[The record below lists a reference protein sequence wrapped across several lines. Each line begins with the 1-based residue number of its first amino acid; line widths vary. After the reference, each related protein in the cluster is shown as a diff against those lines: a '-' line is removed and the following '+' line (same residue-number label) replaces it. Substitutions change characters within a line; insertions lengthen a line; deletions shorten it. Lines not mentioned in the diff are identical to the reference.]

1 MKSLYYISRS
11 LVCSP
16 LARKPLAAAA
26 VVLAALSSTLSTPTL
41 AQTPSLQEQF
51 DQANTALEAM
61 ILTNTQLRDRI
72 ARQEQLIIEMAAS
85 IEYAAQLADD
95 ANSPLNGLIDQMM
108 TNIEEFVE
116 SDLPFEL
123 DARRAQVER
132 IRGLVNNPLA
142 PVGQK
147 LSMLISLYQAEGAYG
162 RSLETY
168 TETMEVNGVE
178 QEVTLTRIGRIMLG
192 YQTADRTTTAVWDKE
207 TDQWVELSP
216 GEYRTSMTRAMNVAS
231 GSLNA
236 EMLNIPIAAPV
247 AAQ

>member
-11 LVCSP
+11 LVGSA
-16 LARKPLAAAA
+16 LARRPLAAAA
-26 VVLAALSSTLSTPTL
+26 VVLTALSSTLSTQTF
-41 AQTPSLQEQF
+41 AQTASLQEQF
-51 DQANTALEAM
+51 EQANTALEALT
-61 ILTNTQLRDRI
+61 LTNTQLRDRI

-85 IEYAAQLADD
+85 IEHAALLADD
-95 ANSPLNGLIDQMM
+95 ENSPLNSLIDRMM
-108 TNIEEFVE
+108 SDIEQFVE

-123 DARRAQVER
+123 EARRRQIER
-132 IRGLVNNPLA
+132 IRGLVNNPAA
-142 PVGQK
+142 PISQK
-147 LSMLISLYQAEGAYG
+147 LSMLIGLYQAEGAYG

-178 QEVTLTRIGRIMLG
+178 QEVTLTRIGRIMLA

-207 TDQWVELSP
+207 TDQWVELSA
-216 GEYRTSMTRAMNVAS
+216 GEYRTSLTRAMNVAN

-236 EMLNIPIAAPV
+236 ELINIPIAAPV

>member
-11 LVCSP
+11 LVRSP
-16 LARKPLAAAA
+16 MVAKPLAAAA
-26 VVLAALSSTLSTPTL
+26 VVLTALSSTLSTPAI
-41 AQTPSLQEQF
+41 AQTASLQEQF
-51 DQANTALEAM
+51 EQANTALEAM
-61 ILTNTQLRDRI
+61 IVTNTQLRDRI
-72 ARQEQLIIEMAAS
+72 ARQEQLIVEMAAS
-85 IEYAAQLADD
+85 IEHAALLADD
-95 ANSPLNGLIDQMM
+95 VNSPLNGLIDQMM

-123 DARRAQVER
+123 DARREQIER
-132 IRGLVNNPLA
+132 IRGLVNNPQA

-168 TETMEVNGVE
+168 TETMDVGGVE
-178 QEVTLTRIGRIMLG
+178 QEVTLTRIGRIMLA
-192 YQTADRTTTAVWDKE
+192 YQTADRTTSAVWDKE

-216 GEYRTSMTRAMNVAS
+216 GEYRTSLTRAMNVAS

-236 EMLNIPIAAPV
+236 EMMNIPIAAPV

>member
-1 MKSLYYISRS
+1 MKSLYYISRP
-11 LVCSP
+11 LVSVS
-16 LARKPLAAAA
+16 RVTRPLAAAA
-26 VVLAALSSTLSTPTL
+26 VVLTALSSTLSTPAF
-41 AQTPSLQEQF
+41 AQTASLQEQF
-51 DQANTALEAM
+51 EQANTALEAM

-72 ARQEQLIIEMAAS
+72 ARQEQLIADMAAS

-95 ANSPLNGLIDQMM
+95 ANSPLNGLIDRMM
-108 TNIEEFVE
+108 TSIEEFVE
-116 SDLPFEL
+116 SDLPFEV
-123 DARRAQVER
+123 DARREQVER
-132 IRGLVNNPLA
+132 IRGLIDNPQA

-168 TETMEVNGVE
+168 TETMEVNGIE
-178 QEVTLTRIGRIMLG
+178 QEVTLTRIGRIMLA
-192 YQTADRTTTAVWDKE
+192 YQTADRTISAVWDKE

-216 GEYRTSMTRAMNVAS
+216 GEYRTSLTRAMNVAN

-236 EMLNIPIAAPV
+236 ELMNIPIHAPV